1 MARYLAIDYG
11 HKRCGLAVSDPTFLI
26 AQKLKTVHFISLK
39 KFITELRQIIEEY
52 QVSKIILGLPLN
64 LKGEDSEKTREVRM
78 IAGKLTAELTIPV
91 ILFDERFSTSR
102 AEQVLH
108 MLGKKPSRSREYIDQ
123 LAAQDILQTYLD
135 QEKSRE

>member
-11 HKRCGLAVSDPTFLI
+11 HKRCGLAISDPTFLI
-26 AQKLKTVHFISLK
+26 AQKLKTVNFISVSKL
-39 KFITELRQIIEEY
+39 ITELRQIIKEY
-52 QVSKIILGLPLN
+52 QISKIILGLPLN
-64 LKGEDSEKTREVRM
+64 LKGEDSEKTREVRQ
-78 IAGKLTAELTIPV
+78 IARKLTDELPIPV

-108 MLGKKPSRSREYIDQ
+108 MLGKKPSRNREYIDQ

-135 QEKSRE
+135 QEKSKG

>member
-11 HKRCGLAVSDPTFLI
+11 SKRCGLAISDPTFTI
-26 AQKLKTVHFISLK
+26 AQKLKTLNFTSIAKLIS
-39 KFITELRQIIEEY
+39 ELRQIIEEY
-52 QVSKIILGLPLN
+52 QVVKIILGLPLN
-64 LKGEDSEKTREVRM
+64 LQGQDSEKTREVRN
-78 IAGKLTAELTIPV
+78 IAGKLTAQLPVPV

-108 MLGKKPSRSREYIDQ
+108 LLGKKPSRSREYIDQ

-135 QEKSRE
+135 QEKSKG

>member
-26 AQKLKTVHFISLK
+26 AQKLKTVQFISLQ
-39 KFITELRQIIEEY
+39 KFITELRKIIEEY
-52 QVSKIILGLPLN
+52 QISKIILGLPLN
-64 LKGEDSEKTREVRM
+64 LKGEDSEKTREVRR
-78 IAGKLTAELTIPV
+78 IAGKLTTELTIPV

-102 AEQVLH
+102 AEQVLQ

>member
-11 HKRCGLAVSDPTFLI
+11 HKRCGLAISDPTFLI
-26 AQKLKTVHFISLK
+26 AQKLKTVQFISLQ
-39 KFITELRQIIEEY
+39 KFITELRKIIEEY
-52 QVSKIILGLPLN
+52 QISKIILGLPLN
-64 LKGEDSEKTREVRM
+64 LKGEDSEKTREVRR
-78 IAGKLTAELTIPV
+78 IAGKLTTELTIPV

-102 AEQVLH
+102 AEQVLQ

-135 QEKSRE
+135 HEKSRE